1 MLLDVYVSI
10 YDVPMLFRF
19 LSRTAHNVLQYVC
32 AEAFFG
38 GTLKKCSTHNVLQY
52 VGGEAH
58 YGRVFTSSV
67 RTDQSYC
74 EKSELQS

>member
-19 LSRTAHNVLQYVC
+19 LSRTAHNVLQYVF

-38 GTLKKCSTHNVLQY
+38 GTFKKCSTHNALQQKRTEAHY

-58 YGRVFTSSV
+58 Y
-67 RTDQSYC
+67 
-74 EKSELQS
+74 